1 MSNTLKDE
9 RFQENVRRARLD
21 AYGAGIQIIFLLV
34 VANGLIDFPPE
45 LRASVLLVVLS
56 LTMALVLFLQE
67 YLLYRYDRQEV
78 GDDGCV

>member
-1 MSNTLKDE
+1 MTGVQTCALPIY
-9 RFQENVRRARLD
+9 